1 MWDGYESELIERSY
15 EDRVELNIN
24 VLDNKIA
31 NECCKDCFNKCDR
44 DGRLSLL
51 KDHRIIISS
60 SSLGRLNSDGTYSYD
75 KRNEKINVYC
85 TAANTN

>member
-31 NECCKDCFNKCDR
+31 NECCKDCINKCDR
-44 DGRLSLL
+44 
-51 KDHRIIISS
+51 
-60 SSLGRLNSDGTYSYD
+60 DGTYSYD

-85 TAANTN
+85 IATNTN